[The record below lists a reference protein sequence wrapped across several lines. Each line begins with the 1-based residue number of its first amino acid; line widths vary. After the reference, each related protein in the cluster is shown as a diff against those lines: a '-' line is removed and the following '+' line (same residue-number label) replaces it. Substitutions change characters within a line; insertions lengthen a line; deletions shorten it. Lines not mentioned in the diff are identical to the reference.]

1 MEGECKVDTLG
12 KLSVEQNIQ
21 LRGLIDKADTRILLS
36 VFGSSVFTEKSG
48 DREKVYLG
56 NTRRGAGTGWLFA

>member
-1 MEGECKVDTLG
+1 MGECKVYTLG

-48 DREKVYLG
+48 DLKKVYLG
-56 NTRRGAGTGWLFA
+56 KTRRGAGTGWLFA